1 MRALNMVYT
10 FNNHKYMAP
19 LVQNVLNKRNQQ
31 AKVEGIS
38 YEDNTVLFYR
48 IKSFADTLFIMIKWE
63 ELLPTYK

>member
-1 MRALNMVYT
+1 
-10 FNNHKYMAP
+10 MAP

-48 IKSFADTLFIMIKWE
+48 IKSFADTLFIMIK
-63 ELLPTYK
+63 